1 MKGHASIRDIVIGL
15 IFRQSIA
22 LRLFLVFLFLLLLV
36 ILLGALA
43 IASLSYSN
51 TASSQVRDRW
61 LPSTR
66 VLGDLNN
73 FTSDHRVA
81 EASLLL
87 STTDQNLI
95 TSEQQL
101 DQLDHNIRDSEQA
114 YSQIPSDGSERQLN
128 RRFQT
133 EWTAYLEIVQRV
145 RSLADAGERDAARA
159 LYNSASREAY
169 DRASHTF
176 DLLNQSNVESARKA
190 SLNSASAYL
199 RSQWVV
205 VLTILLAGGAVT
217 VATLYVRRSISA
229 PLLDLAAC
237 MHRLATNETGVLV
250 EGTARED
257 EIGEMTRAVLV
268 FRHNAIELATSRR
281 ALEQQATMLQE
292 KLAEEQRLM
301 QLQRNFVS
309 MASHEFRTPLTII
322 DAHAQRLIA
331 RRDQLT
337 PDDLAERAQKIRVAV
352 TRMTLLIHN
361 LIDAARV
368 MDGELD
374 LYFHPAV
381 ADLSLLLREVCLL
394 HRDITPHARIQ
405 EDFALQSLPIVGD
418 SNLLFQVFSNLLANA
433 VKYSPGVALVKVAA
447 RCEGNERVIISIE
460 DRGIGI
466 PDPECHRVF
475 ERYYRASNAGGITG
489 TGIGLYFV
497 KMVVEL
503 HGGTVEVRSRA
514 DHGSC
519 FTVSLPVKPRL
530 EPRSNLTRPE
540 SRAARNRGDEIAAAH
555 SPH

>member
-1 MKGHASIRDIVIGL
+1 MSGHASIRDIVIGL
-15 IFRQSIA
+15 RFRSIA

-51 TASSQVRDRW
+51 AASSQVRDRW

-87 STTDQNLI
+87 STTDQSLI
-95 TSEQQL
+95 TSRQQL

-114 YSQIPSDGSERQLN
+114 YSQIPSAGLERQLN
-128 RRFQT
+128 RQFQT
-133 EWTAYLEIVQRV
+133 EWTAYLKIAQRV
-145 RSLADAGERDAARA
+145 QSLAEAGKRDDARA

-176 DLLNQSNVESARKA
+176 DLLNQSNVESARRA

-199 RSQWVV
+199 RAQWVV

-217 VATLYVRRSISA
+217 VATLYVRHSISA

-237 MHRLATNETGVLV
+237 MHRLAANETGVCV
-250 EGTARED
+250 EGTERED
-257 EIGEMTRAVLV
+257 EIGEMTRAVVV

-281 ALEQQATMLQE
+281 ALEQQASMLQE

-309 MASHEFRTPLTII
+309 MASHEFRTPLTVI

-331 RRDQLT
+331 RRNQLT
-337 PDDLAERAQKIRVAV
+337 PDDLADRAQKIRVAV

-368 MDGELD
+368 IDGELE

-381 ADLSLLLREVCLL
+381 ADLSLILREVCLL

-405 EDFALQSLPIVGD
+405 EEFAPRSLPIVGD

-433 VKYSPGVALVKVAA
+433 IKYSPGVAWVKVAA
-447 RCEGNERVIISIE
+447 RCEGNERVIISME
-460 DRGIGI
+460 DQGIGI
-466 PDPECHRVF
+466 PYPECHRVF

-514 DHGSC
+514 DQGSC

-530 EPRSNLTRPE
+530 EPRSDLTRPDR
-540 SRAARNRGDEIAAAH
+540 SITKNRGDGIAAVH